1 MSNVYLAENP
11 IEKVTDVNNDANADW
26 ENWDLRRYAFG
37 LDTETV
43 PQPLSVN
50 TQINSAGTVMVG
62 GADTSKMRWGY
73 HVFEG
78 YAKDNASRITM
89 LVNKHTEEE
98 RDLAELYYYL
108 TAYNHSNKAYGWFK
122 IGSDVKQHSFMF
134 GRDKAIAFG
143 EWDLRNLMTLARI
156 SPSNDLDS
164 TYEDIASADSA
175 YEAESKY
182 SENAKCVLYLALKN
196 AKNGAVFYDTDREK
210 PVIKVNG
217 KWCELSYSEITD
229 GTYDNFNDI
238 SIVMPDYDATTYQYY
253 ALLYDDTVDTN
264 YKYTLIISNNKIT
277 YFELSNEQYN
287 ARFDSKTNTVRYLS
301 GDGKEWTLD
310 NELSGVTAIQ
320 TKHKIV
326 NVQKANYS
334 IDKYYTE

>member
-26 ENWDLRRYAFG
+26 KNWELRRYAFG
-37 LDTETV
+37 LNTETV

-50 TQINSAGTVMVG
+50 TQINSEGTVMVG
-62 GADTSKMRWGY
+62 GSDTSKMRWGY

-78 YAKDNASRITM
+78 YAKDNTSRITM
-89 LVNKHTEEE
+89 LVNKHIEES
-98 RDLAELYYYL
+98 RALAELYYYL

-175 YEAESKY
+175 YEAESKC

-217 KWCELSYSEITD
+217 KWCELAYNEITD

-238 SIVMPDYDATTYQYY
+238 SIVLPDYDTTTYPYY
-253 ALLYDDTVDTN
+253 ALLYDDTVDESS
-264 YKYTLIISNNKIT
+264 KYSLILSSNKVIGFT
-277 YFELSNEQYN
+277 WKNEQYN
-287 ARFDSKTNTVRYLS
+287 VNLSASSLGARYLS
-301 GDGKEWTLD
+301 SDGKTWTKD
-310 NELSGVTAIQ
+310 ATVSSTSEFK
-320 TKHKIV
+320 TKHTVI
-326 NVQKANYS
+326 NVIDANHS
-334 IDKYYTE
+334 IDGYYTV